1 VCIENTENWKS
12 SETTLY
18 KWLMVG
24 LVWFLK
30 VVFHWCKMLS
40 IANTCAESN
49 KKISR
54 LSLLRKLFW
63 CNWFSLLP

>member
-1 VCIENTENWKS
+1 
-12 SETTLY
+12 
-18 KWLMVG
+18 MVG